1 MIRRSKSRMALCVA
15 LLIFNLVFIWGNSML
30 PASVSGALSRWLRD
44 LLGIVSQGSEDAGE
58 GLLRKLAHFGE
69 FCLLGMCLSWL
80 LGMLMNKGFRIAAMA
95 VAGGIFTA
103 CVDEAIQSLSP
114 GRNPSLVD
122 VGIDT
127 AGAAVGMMLLFLGY
141 NFFKN
146 KNNIWR
152 KIQ

>member
-1 MIRRSKSRMALCVA
+1 MIRRSESRMRLCIT
-15 LLIFNLVFIWGNSML
+15 LLILNLVFIWGNSML
-30 PASVSGALSRWLRD
+30 PASASGALSRWLRD

-80 LGMLMNKGFRIAAMA
+80 LGMLMSKLPRIAVMA

-127 AGAAVGMMLLFLGY
+127 AGAAVGTMLLFLGY
-141 NFFKN
+141 
-146 KNNIWR
+146 
-152 KIQ
+152 KILQKQK